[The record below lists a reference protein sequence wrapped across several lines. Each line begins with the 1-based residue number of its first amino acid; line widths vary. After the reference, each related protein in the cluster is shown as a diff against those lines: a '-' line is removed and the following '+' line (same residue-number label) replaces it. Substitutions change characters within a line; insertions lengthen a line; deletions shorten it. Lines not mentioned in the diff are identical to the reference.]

1 MALLLSYIIQAACCF
16 VPCGLSGVL
25 QEESGYIGAVF
36 SFLSCGRV
44 REAVALA
51 SKHRDHR
58 LASLIAQGGWGNP
71 ALMNLCREQLSEWER
86 QNVSQCIVLHA
97 YIRHTCVAWQWSL
110 LVGTFARACQWG
122 VSHLQ
127 ATQLVSCLLS
137 TNVL

>member
-1 MALLLSYIIQAACCF
+1 MANALLLSYVLQVACYV
-16 VPCGLSGVL
+16 VPCGLAGVL
-25 QEESGYIGAVF
+25 QEETGYIGAVF

-86 QNVSQCIVLHA
+86 QNVSQCVSLHTYMCNMA
-97 YIRHTCVAWQWSL
+97 VECI
-110 LVGTFARACQWG
+110 GTFARACQSG
-122 VSHLQ
+122 VDNCRRLNTCV
-127 ATQLVSCLLS
+127 AF
-137 TNVL
+137 